1 MTHSGIRKSSVS
13 ISDWKQRL
21 FGRRGRRVERRVQRI
36 TLANS
41 AIILL
46 TGGIAGAV
54 KLYSRDVERIE
65 RVTGKPAEQMTPEEL
80 YAAMQ
85 FLDVCRIA
93 LEDEDIE
100 LIEAAEKRK

>member
-1 MTHSGIRKSSVS
+1 MRDGKE
-13 ISDWKQRL
+13 KA
-21 FGRRGRRVERRVQRI
+21 QRI

-41 AIILL
+41 AIMLL
-46 TGGIAGAV
+46 AGGIAGAV
-54 KLYSRDVERIE
+54 KLYSRDAERIE

-85 FLDVCRIA
+85 FLDVCRIV